1 LTSVGARRGAPA
13 GNAGNAGKAGKG
25 GFPPIVPETAL
36 PSAPAVRRSDVILDP
51 RGRSP
56 AIRAAVDDLSKQ
68 GESERGA
75 VYTRDAVVE
84 AILTLVRY
92 TAERPLA
99 QLRLLEPSLGAGD
112 FFLRALDRLLTSFS
126 RHGGGPGEALALR
139 PALRGVEIHPPSLA
153 RCRQAV
159 RVRLLDWGAPAPV
172 AEELCD
178 AWLIGDDFL
187 LTPLPRPFDVVIG
200 NPPYVRQER
209 IPGPLLAE
217 YRRRYPT
224 IYGRADLYIPFFERG
239 LASLSPGG
247 RLGFICA
254 NRWMKNRYGRPLRAM
269 IAEGFAVEHVID
281 MEDTDAFTAS
291 VLAYP
296 AITVIRRRHGE
307 REDGR
312 TRFAR
317 RPEVSAASL
326 QPLVEAMLR
335 GGTSADPRVEEL
347 DGLSVD
353 DRPWLLQTSAP
364 VALLRRLER
373 RFPAIEEAGLRVGI
387 GVASGAD
394 RIMVG
399 DLDKLPVE
407 KTRKLPLV
415 MAADLVDGELRWR
428 GRGIVNP
435 YEADGSL
442 ASLSRYRRFAAYLR
456 GHEETLRRR
465 YIARRGGAWYRTI
478 DRIDVPLTTTPKL
491 LIPDIKGAAMVVYD
505 EGRFYPHHNLYYV
518 VAEQT
523 GAGRANAQRAR
534 APRTDAEGTVA
545 GCDDDT
551 RQAVEEAG
559 STWDLQALATVLRSS
574 IALLFIDAYSVKLS
588 GGFLR
593 FQAQYLRRIR
603 VPRWESLSEQHRTL
617 LAQAPI
623 TDRATIDRIVFSVY
637 GLTSDETAAIAAWRR
652 ASSSP

>member
-1 LTSVGARRGAPA
+1 M
-13 GNAGNAGKAGKG
+13 
-25 GFPPIVPETAL
+25 
-36 PSAPAVRRSDVILDP
+36 RRSDVVLDP

-56 AIRAAVDDLSKQ
+56 AIRAALDDLSKQ

-84 AILTLVRY
+84 ALLTLARY
-92 TAERPLA
+92 TPDRPLA
-99 QLRLLEPSLGAGD
+99 ELRLLEPSLGAGD
-112 FFLRALDRLLTSFS
+112 FFLRALDRLLASFS
-126 RHGGGPGEALALR
+126 RHGGGPGDALALS

-153 RCRQAV
+153 RCRRAV
-159 RVRLLDWGAPAPV
+159 RARLLDWGAPAPA
-172 AEELCD
+172 AEELSD

-187 LTPLPRPFDVVIG
+187 LTPLPGAFDVVVG

-217 YRRRYPT
+217 YRRRYQT
-224 IYGRADLYIPFFERG
+224 IYGRADLYVPFFERG
-239 LASLSPGG
+239 LASLGPGG
-247 RLGFICA
+247 RIGFICA

-296 AITVIRRRHGE
+296 AITVIRRLDGRKG
-307 REDGR
+307 EDGR

-335 GGTSADPRVEEL
+335 GGPSDDPRVEEL

-373 RFPAIEEAGLRVGI
+373 TFPALEEAGLRVGI

-399 DLDKLPVE
+399 DLDTLPVE

-442 ASLSRYRRFAAYLR
+442 ASLSRYRRFAAYLES
-456 GHEETLRRR
+456 HEEALRRR

-491 LIPDIKGAAMVVYD
+491 LIPDIKGEAMVVYD

-518 VAEQT
+518 VAGT
-523 GAGRANAQRAR
+523 TDDGANPADTATPANGTNPANG
-534 APRTDAEGTVA
+534 TDPANGTTPA
-545 GCDDDT
+545 NPADPADPADSADSADKET
-551 RQAVEEAG
+551 SSA
-559 STWDLQALATVLRSS
+559 WDLKALATVLRSS
-574 IALLFIDAYSVKLS
+574 IALLFVDAYCVKLS

-603 VPRWESLSEQHRTL
+603 VPRWESLSEQDRTL
-617 LAQAPI
+617 LATAPI
-623 TDRATIDRIVFSVY
+623 TDRAAIDRIVFSAY
-637 GLTSDETAAIAAWRR
+637 GLKPDETAALVTWRETLGS
-652 ASSSP
+652 A